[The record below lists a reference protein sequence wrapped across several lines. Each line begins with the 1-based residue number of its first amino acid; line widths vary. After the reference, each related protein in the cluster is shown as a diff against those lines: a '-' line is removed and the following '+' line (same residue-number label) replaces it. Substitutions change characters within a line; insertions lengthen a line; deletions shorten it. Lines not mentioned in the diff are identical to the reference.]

1 MHSLTRA
8 VLSSALA
15 VALLLSFGCRTPE
28 RSGDI
33 SVIGTVITKSERDQ
47 LSPDEIV
54 QRLLEGNRRFTSDN
68 LTHRDHSKQVRDAV
82 SGQHPKAIILS
93 CVDSRVPVEDVFDRG
108 IGDVFVARVAGNFEN
123 TDILGSMEYA
133 CRVAGSK
140 VIFVLGHEHCGA
152 VKAAV
157 DGVELGNITPLLEN
171 IQPAVAAFKSYVGK
185 RTSKNAEFVHMVAE
199 QNVRNTI
206 RDIRTRSPILAAM
219 EKDGNLRFVGG
230 IYDMS
235 SGRVDVLQ

>member
-1 MHSLTRA
+1 M
-8 VLSSALA
+8 SSALA
-15 VALLLSFGCRTPE
+15 VTLLLSCGCRTPE
-28 RSGDI
+28 RSGDA
-33 SVIGTVITKSERDQ
+33 SVIGTVITKNERDQ

-54 QRLLEGNRRFTSDN
+54 QRLLDGNRRFTSDN

-133 CRVAGSK
+133 CKVAGSK

-185 RTSKNAEFVHMVAE
+185 RSSKNAEFVHMVAE

-206 RDIRTRSPILAAM
+206 RDIRTRSPILAEL
-219 EKDGNLRFVGG
+219 EKNGALRLVGG

-235 SGRVDVLQ
+235 SGQVYVLD

>member
-1 MHSLTRA
+1 MPTLTPA
-8 VLSSALA
+8 VMSSALA
-15 VALLLSFGCRTPE
+15 VTLLLSCGCRTPE
-28 RSGDI
+28 RSGDA
-33 SVIGTVITKSERDQ
+33 SVIGTVITKNERDQ

-54 QRLLEGNRRFTSDN
+54 QRLLDGNRRFTSDN

-133 CRVAGSK
+133 CKVAGSK

-185 RTSKNAEFVHMVAE
+185 RSSKNAEFVHMVAE

-206 RDIRTRSPILAAM
+206 RDIRTRSPILAEL
-219 EKDGNLRFVGG
+219 EKNGALRLVGG

-235 SGRVDVLQ
+235 SGQVYVLD